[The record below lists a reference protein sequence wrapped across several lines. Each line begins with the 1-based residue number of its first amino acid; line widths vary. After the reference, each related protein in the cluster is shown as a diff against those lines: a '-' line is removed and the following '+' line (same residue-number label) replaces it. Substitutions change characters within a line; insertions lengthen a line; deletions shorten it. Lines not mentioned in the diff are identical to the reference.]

1 MKENNKDKGIIL
13 KIPAHLDEA
22 ITKFQNEQ
30 EAQTFTR
37 PSKKAILLRALAEF
51 FATRITPALLL
62 AMLTGCERSDIGG
75 AVKVLLLF
83 VGCAALGHILF
94 MIRHGKPNKNN

>member
-1 MKENNKDKGIIL
+1 MKENKDKTMII
-13 KIPAHLDEA
+13 KIPAHLAEA
-22 ITKFQNEQ
+22 IEKFQNKAEVD
-30 EAQTFTR
+30 TYSR
-37 PSKKAILLRALAEF
+37 PSKNAVILRALAEF

-62 AMLTGCERSDIGG
+62 AMLSGCERSDIGG

-83 VGCAALGHILF
+83 TGCAAIGHILF